1 MLVFEV
7 CGRELVQKSVLRFSR
22 HLKTISQISFIV
34 RFAPDLS
41 RAHHERSELPDGHDG
56 FMNVYVLISAVAIE
70 LHGGAEVEGG
80 DHGAGATHA
89 VGAVHQSWAVAGK
102 EAMYI
107 NLNQTQYFI
116 IIIFFLFFLP
126 HSSLR
131 VEQHLDEFD
140 HGLGGARVISNGAPV
155 GESELPEKINVSHF
169 AKKNVRYNI

>member
-1 MLVFEV
+1 MFRLLDKVPFVLVFEV

-56 FMNVYVLISAVAIE
+56 FVNVYVLISAVAIE

-107 NLNQTQYFI
+107 DDQFESNT
-116 IIIFFLFFLP
+116 IFHYNNFLLVFPTSQF
-126 HSSLR
+126 SSR
-131 VEQHLDEFD
+131 
-140 HGLGGARVISNGAPV
+140 
-155 GESELPEKINVSHF
+155 
-169 AKKNVRYNI
+169 

>member
-1 MLVFEV
+1 MLKSFLMFRLLSKVPFVLVFEV

-41 RAHHERSELPDGHDG
+41 RAHHERPELPDGHDG

-107 NLNQTQYFI
+107 NLNQTQYLI
-116 IIIFFLFFLP
+116 M
-126 HSSLR
+126 
-131 VEQHLDEFD
+131 
-140 HGLGGARVISNGAPV
+140 
-155 GESELPEKINVSHF
+155 
-169 AKKNVRYNI
+169 YNNDPLVFPTSQFSWR